1 VQLCHLLNSKA
12 ILHPTEMNM
21 LGYFYIKNEILIAQD
36 IVLQSFSEFSEIL
49 ILKLSML
56 QLLLHMNM

>member
-1 VQLCHLLNSKA
+1 
-12 ILHPTEMNM
+12 MNM